1 MDIIKEI
8 ANKYLDIESRYDGG
22 KSYKW
27 EEAYAELW
35 TLENKA
41 HGLQRRVRTS
51 EGRLLARL
59 LCEEITNERK
69 RISAIIIK
77 QDIKE

>member
-8 ANKYLDIESRYDGG
+8 AKKYLDIENKYDGG
-22 KSYKW
+22 KSYNW
-27 EEAYAELW
+27 EDAYAELW
-35 TLENKA
+35 HLEQKA

-69 RISAIIIK
+69 RISAIVIK
-77 QDIKE
+77 QNIKE